1 MTLTPFEMDSAYL
14 GTDAR
19 TSPPVVGVPYGS
31 SLDEPTEVCTFG
43 EDGYVKTRRPAPIL
57 KCYTCGKPTT
67 RSIPTVVHLDDV
79 VRNEMQW
86 RMEMAA
92 ECSRCGTA
100 LAIRTLQARQLN
112 PELSEKVRAEEA
124 VLLAEMEA
132 NQ

>member
-1 MTLTPFEMDSAYL
+1 MTLTPFEMDTAYL
-14 GTDAR
+14 GTTDR

-31 SLDEPTEVCTFG
+31 SLTEPTEVCTFG

-79 VRNEMQW
+79 VRNEMQY
-86 RMEMAA
+86 RMEMVADCQA
-92 ECSRCGTA
+92 CGMA
-100 LAIRTLQARQLN
+100 HAVSTLKQRQLN

-124 VLLAEMEA
+124 LLLAEYA
-132 NQ
+132 A